1 MNILAKNLLILASAG
16 SGKTFQLGNRVIGL
30 VAGGVA
36 PERIVALTFTRK
48 AAGEFADAVLTK
60 LAKAAS
66 DEAAAAELRRELAM
80 PEADFGEALERVV
93 RALPRVMLGTMDG
106 FFSKV
111 IRGFQYELG
120 LTGGRFDL
128 LEGARA
134 AAAQDGL
141 LESVLGAAPADAG
154 GDAFFQAFRRAM
166 LGREDLKVLDGLRVF
181 VGLWQSRYRAAR
193 DVAWGPGA
201 LAGVALEAWEER
213 KQALLEKV
221 RNGLDGVQTNDKRQ
235 REALEK
241 MLDMLEA
248 HTIGSGSLGGAKGLL
263 ESVQQAV
270 AAGGGGPLAVRFYKD
285 FEIGGSAGE
294 ALREAVELAAHCE
307 MAAAL
312 QRTRAVREVV
322 AGYDALCEK
331 RLRRRGMLGF
341 DDVKFLM
348 GAWVST
354 EDARLRREAVDFR
367 LDARYDHWLLDEFQD
382 TSRADWL
389 GLLPLMDEAAGAGEG
404 SMFIVGDRK
413 QAIYA
418 WRGGEVGLFDEVK
431 RRYQGG
437 LEIEPMAESWRSCP
451 EVLGLVNLVC
461 GNLDLMKNLFGEAAQ
476 RWEWQE
482 HVAATP
488 LQAPSKRGEARVEV
502 VAGKWAERLERLAGL
517 LDELGIGRRGVSC
530 GVLVRNNK
538 QVREVADHLRAA
550 GFDVIEE
557 GRREPAKDNPV
568 GIALGHLL
576 KWLADPADGFAREVV
591 EMSPLSA
598 VLRERFGTA
607 WQAVW
612 EGLSGRAATLG
623 FAGML
628 EEVVDVCWAGWSDF
642 GRRRAGDVL
651 AALAALDA
659 QGGATLR
666 EAADRVE
673 RLEVSQSPG
682 VAAVQV
688 MTIHKAKGLGFDV
701 VVLPDVPGD
710 GIPQPQRFTVAE
722 GEGWISQTPPKWA
735 RDILPAMREAEGR
748 WGADQ
753 RYEAFC
759 MLYVALTRAKRGLYV
774 LLEPPAKSRDEDK
787 ASLSNWLE
795 QALGS
800 SGEAGVVYQNGVAD
814 WIEGLPLTEMKVESA
829 ARPTLG
835 SGVARRERITP
846 SSTMKKQ
853 AGRPP
858 KHAAA
863 GMRFGSAVHAAFEQV
878 GWVDEAAPV
887 LPDDDAG
894 RLVAGLLGEAA
905 LRPTFERGGRNVEV
919 FREQAIDAVIDGK
932 WLSGVIDRLH
942 VHRDAAGAVT
952 RVEVIDFKTDAVG
965 ATAELIERHGGQ
977 MQAYREV
984 MERAFPGAVVEC
996 VLVSTALKAA
1006 VNPNPEGVD
1015 LRGR

>member
-60 LAKAAS
+60 LARAAS
-66 DEAAAAELRRELAM
+66 DATSAAALRRELAL
-80 PEADFGEALERVV
+80 PGADFGEALERVV
-93 RALPRVMLGTMDG
+93 RVLPRVMLGTMDS

-111 IRGFQYELG
+111 IRGFQYEIG

-134 AAAQDGL
+134 AAARDGL

-154 GDAFFQAFRRAM
+154 GDEFFHAFRRAM
-166 LGREDLKVLDGLRVF
+166 LGKEDLKVLDGLRAF
-181 VGLWQSRYRAAR
+181 VGEWQSRYRAAR
-193 DVAWGPGA
+193 EVAWGPAALTGA
-201 LAGVALEAWEER
+201 ALEDWEER
-213 KQALLEKV
+213 KHGLLGRV
-221 RNGLDGVQTNDKRQ
+221 RDGLDGVQTTDKRQ
-235 REALEK
+235 REAMDK
-241 MLDMLEA
+241 MLDTLEA
-248 HTIGSGSLGGAKGLL
+248 HTIGSGSLGGVKGLL

-270 AAGGGGPLAVRFYKD
+270 ATGGGGALAVRFYKE
-285 FEIGGSAGE
+285 FEIGGLAGE

-322 AGYDALCEK
+322 AGYDAQCER

-348 GAWVST
+348 GAWVT
-354 EDARLRREAVDFR
+354 GEAARLRREAVDFR

-389 GLLPLMDEAAGAGEG
+389 GLLPLMDEAAGADEG

-418 WRGGEVGLFDEVK
+418 WRGGEVGLFDEVM

-451 EVLGLVNLVC
+451 EVLALVNLVC
-461 GNLDLMKNLFGEAAQ
+461 GNQDLLRNLFGGAAL
-476 RWEWQE
+476 RWQWQE

-488 LQAPSKRGEARVEV
+488 LQTPAKRGEARVEV

-517 LDELGIGRRGVSC
+517 LGELGIGRRGVSC

-538 QVREVADHLRAA
+538 QVREVADHLRST

-568 GIALGHLL
+568 GVALGHLL
-576 KWLADPADGFAREVV
+576 KWLADPADAFAREVV
-591 EMSPLSA
+591 AMSPLAA
-598 VLRERFGTA
+598 VLHARFGTA
-607 WQAVW
+607 WPAVW
-612 EGLSGRAATLG
+612 EGLSGRAATVG

-628 EEVVDVCWAGWSDF
+628 EEVVEAGWDGWSDF

-710 GIPQPQRFTVAE
+710 AIPQAQRFTVAE

-735 RDILPAMREAEGR
+735 RDILPAMREAEAR

-795 QALGS
+795 QAIGS
-800 SGEAGVVYQNGVAD
+800 GGAAGVVYQSGAAD
-814 WIEGLPLTEMKVESA
+814 WIEGVPLTEKKGEFA

-835 SGVARRERITP
+835 AGVARRERITP
-846 SSTMKKQ
+846 SSSLKK
-853 AGRPP
+853 AGAKPP

-863 GMRFGSAVHAAFEQV
+863 RMRFGSAVHAAFERV
-878 GWVDEAAPV
+878 GWIDEAAPV
-887 LPDDDAG
+887 LPDDEAG
-894 RLVAGLLGEAA
+894 RAVAGVLEEAA
-905 LRPTFERGGRNVEV
+905 LRGAFERRGRNVEV
-919 FREQAIDAVIDGK
+919 FREQPIDAVVDGR

-942 VHRDAAGAVT
+942 VHRGGAGAVT

-965 ATAELIERHGGQ
+965 DVNELIERHGGQ

-984 MERAFPGAVVEC
+984 MERAFPGAVV
-996 VLVSTALKAA
+996 VAMQLIIWQA
-1006 VNPNPEGVD
+1006 VI
-1015 LRGR
+1015 LRV

>member
-60 LAKAAS
+60 LATAAES
-66 DEAAAAELRRELAM
+66 ESAAAGLRRELAL
-80 PEADFGEALERVV
+80 PEADFGDALERVV
-93 RALPRVMLGTMDG
+93 QALPRIMLGTMDS
-106 FFSKV
+106 FFAKV
-111 IRGFQYELG
+111 VRGFQYELG

-141 LESVLGAAPADAG
+141 LESVLGAAPGDGAG
-154 GDAFFQAFRRAM
+154 DEFFHAFRRAL
-166 LGREDLKVLDGLRVF
+166 LGKEELKVIDGLRAF
-181 VGLWQSRYRAAR
+181 VAEWQSRYRTAGEL
-193 DVAWGPGA
+193 AWGPDA
-201 LAGVALEAWEER
+201 LAGTALEAWEQH
-213 KQALLEKV
+213 KMLLLGKV
-221 RNGLDGVQTNDKRQ
+221 RDGLDGITFTDKRQ

-241 MLDMLEA
+241 VLVQLEA
-248 HTIGSGSLGGAKGLL
+248 HTIGSGSLGGVKGLL
-263 ESVQQAV
+263 ESVQAAV
-270 AAGGGGPLAVRFYKD
+270 AAGGGGGLAVKFYKE
-285 FEIGGSAGE
+285 FEIGGAAGG

-312 QRTRAVREVV
+312 QRTRALREVV
-322 AGYDALCEK
+322 AGYDALCEQQ
-331 RLRRRGMLGF
+331 LRRRGMLGF

-348 GAWVST
+348 GGWVT
-354 EDARLRREAVDFR
+354 GEAGRLRREAVDFR

-389 GLLPLMDEAAGAGEG
+389 GLLPLMDEAAGEGEG

-418 WRGGEVGLFDEVK
+418 WRGGEVGLFDEVM

-437 LEIEPMAESWRSCP
+437 LEIEAMAESWRSCP
-451 EVLGLVNLVC
+451 EVLALVNLVC
-461 GNLDLMKNLFGEAAQ
+461 GNLDLMRDLFGEAAQ
-476 RWEWQE
+476 RWVWQE
-482 HVAATP
+482 HVAAAP
-488 LQAPSKRGEARVEV
+488 LRAPAKRGEARVEV
-502 VAGKWAERLERLAGL
+502 VAGKWAERLERLAGVL
-517 LDELGIGRRGVSC
+517 GELGVGRRAISC

-538 QVREVADHLRAA
+538 QVREAADHLRAA

-568 GIALGHLL
+568 GIVLGHLL
-576 KWLADPADGFAREVV
+576 KWLADPGDGFAREVV
-591 EMSPLSA
+591 EMSPLAA
-598 VLRERFGTA
+598 VLRERFGAA

-612 EGLSGRAATLG
+612 EGLSGRAATVG
-623 FAGML
+623 FAGMI
-628 EEVVDVCWAGWSDF
+628 EEVVEPCWAGWSDF
-642 GRRRAGDVL
+642 GRRRAGDL
-651 AALAALDA
+651 MAALAALDA

-710 GIPQPQRFTVAE
+710 GIPQAQRFTVAE
-722 GEGWISQTPPKWA
+722 GDGWLSQTPPKWA
-735 RDILPAMREAEGR
+735 RDILPEMRKAEAR
-748 WGADQ
+748 WAANQ

-774 LLEPPAKSRDEDK
+774 LLEQPAKSRSDDR
-787 ASLSNWLE
+787 ASLANWLE
-795 QALGS
+795 QAIGAG
-800 SGEAGVVYQNGVAD
+800 GEPGVVYQSGSAD
-814 WIEGLPLTEMKVESA
+814 WIDAVPLAAAKPEGAQRPGLA
-829 ARPTLG
+829 A
-835 SGVARRERITP
+835 GVARRERITP
-846 SSTMKKQ
+846 SSATKT
-853 AGRPP
+853 AVGGAV

-863 GMRFGSAVHAAFEQV
+863 GMLFGSAVHAAFERV
-878 GWVDEAAPV
+878 GWIDEAAAV

-894 RLVAGLLGEAA
+894 RLVAELLAGAG
-905 LRPTFERGGRNVEV
+905 LRPIFERGGRSVEL
-919 FREQAIDAVIDGK
+919 FREQPIDAVIDGR

-952 RVEVIDFKTDAVG
+952 RVEVFDFKSDAIVG
-965 ATAELIERHGGQ
+965 MAELIERHGGQ

-984 MERAFPGAVVEC
+984 MERAFPGAEVDC
-996 VLVSTALKAA
+996 VLCSTALRATGRVAA
-1006 VNPNPEGVD
+1006 Q
-1015 LRGR
+1015 

>member
-60 LAKAAS
+60 LARAAS
-66 DEAAAAELRRELAM
+66 DATSAAALRRELAL
-80 PEADFGEALERVV
+80 PGADFGEALERVV
-93 RALPRVMLGTMDG
+93 RVLPRVMLGTMDS

-111 IRGFQYELG
+111 IRGFQYEIG

-134 AAAQDGL
+134 AAARDGL

-154 GDAFFQAFRRAM
+154 GDEFFHAFRRAM
-166 LGREDLKVLDGLRVF
+166 LGKEDLKVLDGLRAF
-181 VGLWQSRYRAAR
+181 VGEWQSRYRAAR
-193 DVAWGPGA
+193 EVAWGPAALTGA
-201 LAGVALEAWEER
+201 ALEDWEER
-213 KQALLEKV
+213 KHGLLGRV
-221 RNGLDGVQTNDKRQ
+221 RDGLDGVQTTDKRQ
-235 REALEK
+235 REAMDK
-241 MLDMLEA
+241 MLDTLEA
-248 HTIGSGSLGGAKGLL
+248 HTIGSGSLGGVKGLL

-270 AAGGGGPLAVRFYKD
+270 ATGGGGALAVRFYKE
-285 FEIGGSAGE
+285 FEIGGLAGE

-322 AGYDALCEK
+322 AGYDAQCER

-348 GAWVST
+348 GAWVT
-354 EDARLRREAVDFR
+354 GEAARLRREAVDFR

-389 GLLPLMDEAAGAGEG
+389 GLLPLMDEAAGADEG

-418 WRGGEVGLFDEVK
+418 WRGGEVGLFDEVM

-451 EVLGLVNLVC
+451 EVLALVNLVC
-461 GNLDLMKNLFGEAAQ
+461 GNQDLLRNLFGGAAL
-476 RWEWQE
+476 RWQWQE

-488 LQAPSKRGEARVEV
+488 LQTPAKRGEARVEV

-517 LDELGIGRRGVSC
+517 LGELGIGRRGVSC

-538 QVREVADHLRAA
+538 QVREVADHLRST

-568 GIALGHLL
+568 GVALGHLL
-576 KWLADPADGFAREVV
+576 KWLADPADAFAREVV
-591 EMSPLSA
+591 AMSPLAA
-598 VLRERFGTA
+598 VLHARFGTA
-607 WQAVW
+607 WPAVW
-612 EGLSGRAATLG
+612 EGLSGRAATVG

-628 EEVVDVCWAGWSDF
+628 EEVVEAGWDGWSDF

-710 GIPQPQRFTVAE
+710 AIPQAQRFTVAE

-735 RDILPAMREAEGR
+735 RDILPAMREAEAR

-795 QALGS
+795 QAIGS
-800 SGEAGVVYQNGVAD
+800 GGAAGVVYQSGAAD
-814 WIEGLPLTEMKVESA
+814 WIEGVPLTEKKGEFA

-835 SGVARRERITP
+835 AGVARRERITP
-846 SSTMKKQ
+846 SSSLKK
-853 AGRPP
+853 AGAKPP

-863 GMRFGSAVHAAFEQV
+863 RMRFGSAVHAAFERV
-878 GWVDEAAPV
+878 GWIDEAAPV
-887 LPDDDAG
+887 LPDDEAG
-894 RLVAGLLGEAA
+894 RAVAGVLEEAA
-905 LRPTFERGGRNVEV
+905 LRGAFERRGRNVEV
-919 FREQAIDAVIDGK
+919 FREQPIDAVVDGR

-942 VHRDAAGAVT
+942 VHRGGAGAVT

-965 ATAELIERHGGQ
+965 DVNELIERHGGQ

-996 VLVSTALKAA
+996 MLLSTHLRAA
-1006 VNPNPEGVD
+1006 VHAHAEAQTS
-1015 LRGR
+1015 

>member
-60 LAKAAS
+60 LARAAS
-66 DEAAAAELRRELAM
+66 DATSAAALRRELAL
-80 PEADFGEALERVV
+80 PGADFGEALERVV
-93 RALPRVMLGTMDG
+93 RVLPRVMLGTMDS

-111 IRGFQYELG
+111 IRGFQYEIG

-134 AAAQDGL
+134 AAARDGL

-154 GDAFFQAFRRAM
+154 GDEFFHAFRRAM
-166 LGREDLKVLDGLRVF
+166 LGKEDLKVLDGLRAF
-181 VGLWQSRYRAAR
+181 VGEWQSRYRAAR
-193 DVAWGPGA
+193 KVAWGPAALTGA
-201 LAGVALEAWEER
+201 ALEDWEER
-213 KQALLEKV
+213 KHGLLGRV
-221 RNGLDGVQTNDKRQ
+221 RDGLDGVQTTDKRQ
-235 REALEK
+235 REAMDK
-241 MLDMLEA
+241 MLDTLEA
-248 HTIGSGSLGGAKGLL
+248 HTIGSGSLGGVKGLL

-270 AAGGGGPLAVRFYKD
+270 ATGGGGALAVRFYKE
-285 FEIGGSAGE
+285 FEIGGLAGE

-322 AGYDALCEK
+322 AGYDAQCER

-348 GAWVST
+348 GAWVT
-354 EDARLRREAVDFR
+354 GEAARLRREAVDFR

-389 GLLPLMDEAAGAGEG
+389 GLLPLMDEAAAADEG

-418 WRGGEVGLFDEVK
+418 WRGGEVGLFDEVM

-451 EVLGLVNLVC
+451 EVLALVNLVC
-461 GNLDLMKNLFGEAAQ
+461 GNQDLLRNLFGGAAL
-476 RWEWQE
+476 RWQWQE

-488 LQAPSKRGEARVEV
+488 LQTPAKRGEARVEV

-517 LDELGIGRRGVSC
+517 LGELGIGRRGVSC

-538 QVREVADHLRAA
+538 QVREVADHLRST

-568 GIALGHLL
+568 GVALGHLL
-576 KWLADPADGFAREVV
+576 KWLADPADAFAREVV
-591 EMSPLSA
+591 AMSPLAA
-598 VLRERFGTA
+598 VLHARFGTA
-607 WQAVW
+607 WPAVW
-612 EGLSGRAATLG
+612 EGLSGRAATVG

-628 EEVVDVCWAGWSDF
+628 EEVVEAGWDGWSDF

-710 GIPQPQRFTVAE
+710 AIPQAQRFTVAE

-735 RDILPAMREAEGR
+735 RDILPAMREAEAR

-795 QALGS
+795 QAIGS
-800 SGEAGVVYQNGVAD
+800 GGAAGVVYQSGAAD
-814 WIEGLPLTEMKVESA
+814 WIEGVPLTEKKGEFA

-835 SGVARRERITP
+835 AGVARRERITP
-846 SSTMKKQ
+846 SSSLKK
-853 AGRPP
+853 AGAKPP

-863 GMRFGSAVHAAFEQV
+863 RMRFGSAVHAAFERV
-878 GWVDEAAPV
+878 GWIDEAAPV
-887 LPDDDAG
+887 LPDDEAG
-894 RLVAGLLGEAA
+894 RAVAGVLEEAA
-905 LRPTFERGGRNVEV
+905 LRGAFERRGRNVEV
-919 FREQAIDAVIDGK
+919 FREQPIDAVVDGR

-942 VHRDAAGAVT
+942 VHRGGAGAVT

-965 ATAELIERHGGQ
+965 DVNELIERHGGQ

-996 VLVSTALKAA
+996 MLLSTHLRAA
-1006 VNPNPEGVD
+1006 VHAHAEAQTS
-1015 LRGR
+1015 